1 MKILKLLSNFI
12 IFIIFLVIL
21 QPFKYLSANEPVDIW
36 NLDKKNIENK
46 NVFENKEDTQS
57 IYQLEP
63 TDLLNNDVIK
73 DEDLINSDIS
83 LIGLYDPEIYSL
95 SIDMWTNSD
104 GKNIKSILDRINQE
118 SISRDAN
125 LILDIA
131 LLTNSYPPNKN
142 INQEEFY
149 DFKINYLKKKNDL
162 DLIKKFVNNNP
173 DLKKNIDLIKFYSD
187 QFLSYS
193 DIDNAC
199 SIFDSNKIFND
210 SYLTKFKIYC
220 LIHNNNR
227 DEAQL
232 IYDLIIESGFKD
244 KFFEDKFNFLMGYST
259 ETTKKIS
266 EKNILEFH
274 LSHRTNMQFD
284 FLPDENTNQIIWDYL
299 SSSNL
304 LEDVN
309 LIDLE
314 NEEKIKVVEKATHQK
329 NYREIDL
336 FNLYKRFQFNIN
348 QLLTVQDSYKLMPT
362 FKGRALLYQKLLLS
376 KDDNEILDL
385 SFRLKSSFKDD
396 GIENAFND
404 ELTRFLK
411 LVDGDNVPS
420 NYTTFYEKNMNL
432 NKDNEDKKIKL
443 NNKIIHQSK
452 LINYFL
458 NKQNI
463 QKTEKDLNDLLKK
476 VKKNKKYFISK
487 KDIILIETL
496 KSDGITVEKKYKNLY
511 EINSNIPNDIVE
523 LIENS
528 EMGMVLLRLVEII
541 GQDEINNLDI
551 DTIEFIISALNRMN
565 MDVIRNKIILEI
577 MPLRV

>member
-314 NEEKIKVVEKATHQK
+314 NEEKIKVVEKA
-329 NYREIDL
+329 
-336 FNLYKRFQFNIN
+336 
-348 QLLTVQDSYKLMPT
+348 SS
-362 FKGRALLYQKLLLS
+362 S
-376 KDDNEILDL
+376 K
-385 SFRLKSSFKDD
+385 
-396 GIENAFND
+396 
-404 ELTRFLK
+404 T
-411 LVDGDNVPS
+411 
-420 NYTTFYEKNMNL
+420 
-432 NKDNEDKKIKL
+432 
-443 NNKIIHQSK
+443 
-452 LINYFL
+452 
-458 NKQNI
+458 
-463 QKTEKDLNDLLKK
+463 KT
-476 VKKNKKYFISK
+476 
-487 KDIILIETL
+487 
-496 KSDGITVEKKYKNLY
+496 
-511 EINSNIPNDIVE
+511 
-523 LIENS
+523 
-528 EMGMVLLRLVEII
+528 
-541 GQDEINNLDI
+541 
-551 DTIEFIISALNRMN
+551 
-565 MDVIRNKIILEI
+565 
-577 MPLRV
+577 

>member
-36 NLDKKNIENK
+36 NLDKKNIENEK
-46 NVFENKEDTQS
+46 VFENKEDTQS

-244 KFFEDKFNFLMGYST
+244 KFFEDKFNFLMGYSS
-259 ETTKKIS
+259 ETTNKIS

>member
-46 NVFENKEDTQS
+46 KVFENKEDTQS

-244 KFFEDKFNFLMGYST
+244 KFFEDKFNFLMGYSS
-259 ETTKKIS
+259 ETTNKIS

-420 NYTTFYEKNMNL
+420 NYTSFYEKNMNL

>member
-46 NVFENKEDTQS
+46 KVFENKEDTQS

-396 GIENAFND
+396 GIENAFNH

-420 NYTTFYEKNMNL
+420 NYTSFYEKNMNL

>member
-46 NVFENKEDTQS
+46 KVFENKEDTQS

-420 NYTTFYEKNMNL
+420 NYTSFYEKNMNL